1 MDLQEPLSPN
11 EDQEHIKASRLM
23 SQHPTLIKSRD
34 QQSFSESVCHAIPQS
49 LDESTSDGRKKKDGV
64 DKLQK
69 HHTVGHN
76 LMPESQVKAKPWKIF
91 ITEKGD
97 ILHDNEAMEHIQ
109 ASGKSGDTQSPDDS
123 RDIFISPDGEI
134 QRGEEATIAKA
145 FHDIEKSCSRP
156 NRSFAVTLKDPK
168 VEENQPCAQH
178 EDEVEADKHDRSPVE
193 SPCDHTEEN
202 ENTHHEL
209 LRDTSPQIEDCNDD
223 KGQNEEQ
230 SNSNGIVVNNN
241 IMQSF
246 EGSDSNIDDSSTSNK
261 KEDQHACK
269 KAEEDG
275 NDFEDGY
282 DTDGSDCHRKL
293 AQNMSTTEETDNM
306 TLDDDN
312 EQYSDT
318 EEDDHRSLQ
327 QQRSRVIIKVNE
339 HKKSKT
345 SSSKE
350 VFEVK
355 KTTALSEVS
364 AASTDCKGVNEKVQ
378 CLTSDTNMRGG
389 DVRVATAEAKLIDTK
404 VQTGTVV
411 TKVKG
416 AELKLATSD
425 VKGLHAQTG
434 ASLNV
439 TTKASTIT
447 AGSVDVNGVDV
458 DNQATTEP
466 TAQGASIKTGCASL
480 TGVQEKTKA
489 SVKVT
494 TSGAKVQA
502 GVADISVV
510 KAGGTAEASVE
521 AAGLDIKIGTAQVS
535 AVELSA
541 TASASASTGTAVNI
555 ANARVTA
562 FDGVGAHA
570 SINAHSGVD
579 LFSVNVGTS
588 GNTGVKVSTTT
599 KVGCVTLAPGLPKL
613 GFGSGFFNFGFGGG
627 VEGQSGTYV
636 GAATVGSSKGSS
648 RHGNECGGNAGD
660 NGFSSHEGGP
670 GSSTEGNTSGIS
682 SDQGSSDAPSGCFSG
697 SVGGMGNTA
706 SDSFSIGNNSS
717 LYSGTNHSH
726 QEHAMVHDNCIVPQS
741 ESNAHEDKF
750 IKSGSF
756 EGIKLDEQP
765 LHLKV
770 LQSLE
775 YEHLGDKK
783 DSAHLHNRQTMVDTG
798 AIGQQLSTTEYNM
811 QPQGAGARLQ
821 AKINE
826 KYPSVLRG
834 ESKSAAD
841 KTMQQCSSVEHVKNL
856 AIRRLNGE
864 GKTGVHSP
872 ESSST
877 LSIKNS
883 TNNTPPKKAKR
894 FSHIHTL
901 DDILMECPKG
911 IVRINSGSG
920 GNIAGFKDQDN

>member
-11 EDQEHIKASRLM
+11 EDQEHIKASILV
-23 SQHPTLIKSRD
+23 SQHPTLIESRD
-34 QQSFSESVCHAIPQS
+34 QQSFSESVCHAIPQY
-49 LDESTSDGRKKKDGV
+49 LDESTSDGGEKQDGV
-64 DKLQK
+64 DNLQK
-69 HHTVGHN
+69 HHTIGHN
-76 LMPESQVKAKPWKIF
+76 LMPESQVKTKPWKMF

-123 RDIFISPDGEI
+123 KDIFISSDGEI

-145 FHDIEKSCSRP
+145 FHDIEKSCSRS
-156 NRSFAVTLKDPK
+156 NRSFTVTLKDPK
-168 VEENQPCAQH
+168 AEETKPCAQH
-178 EDEVEADKHDRSPVE
+178 EDEIDADKHDRSPVE
-193 SPCDHTEEN
+193 SPCNHSEEN

-230 SNSNGIVVNNN
+230 SSLNGNVDN
-241 IMQSF
+241 MQSF
-246 EGSDSNIDDSSTSNK
+246 EGSDSNIDDSSSLNE
-261 KEDQHACK
+261 KEDRHACK
-269 KAEEDG
+269 KPEEDG

-282 DTDGSDCHRKL
+282 DTDGSDCHRKV
-293 AQNMSTTEETDNM
+293 AQNMSTIEETDNM

-318 EEDDHRSLQ
+318 EDDHRSLQ

-339 HKKSKT
+339 HKKSKI

-378 CLTSDTNMRGG
+378 CLTSDTNVRGG

-439 TTKASTIT
+439 TTKASIIT
-447 AGSVDVNGVDV
+447 AGSADLTGADV
-458 DNQATTEP
+458 DIQATTEP

-489 SVKVT
+489 SAKVT
-494 TSGAKVQA
+494 TSGTKVQA
-502 GVADISVV
+502 GVADVSAV
-510 KAGGTAEASVE
+510 KVGATAEASAE
-521 AAGLDIKIGTAQVS
+521 AVGLDVKVGTAQIS
-535 AVELSA
+535 AIELSA

-562 FDGVGAHA
+562 FDGLGVRT
-570 SINAHSGVD
+570 SINTQSGVD

-599 KVGCVTLAPGLPKL
+599 KVGCLTLAPGLPKL
-613 GFGSGFFNFGFGGG
+613 GIGTGFFSFGIGGG

-648 RHGNECGGNAGD
+648 RHGNECGGNADD
-660 NGFSSHEGGP
+660 NGISSQEGGP
-670 GSSTEGNTSGIS
+670 GSSTEGNISGIN
-682 SDQGSSDAPSGCFSG
+682 SDQGSFDALSGCFSG
-697 SVGGMGNTA
+697 SISGIGNAA
-706 SDSFSIGNNSS
+706 SDSFSLGDNSS

-726 QEHAMVHDNCIVPQS
+726 QEHAMVHDNYNVPQS
-741 ESNAHEDKF
+741 ESSTMEAHKDKV
-750 IKSGSF
+750 IQSGSLD
-756 EGIKLDEQP
+756 GVTLDEQP

-775 YEHLGDKK
+775 YEHLENKM
-783 DSAHLHNRQTMVDTG
+783 DSAQLHNRQTIVDTG
-798 AIGQQLSTTEYNM
+798 AVGQQLSTAEYNM
-811 QPQGAGARLQ
+811 QPQGAGAKLQ
-821 AKINE
+821 AMINE
-826 KYPSVLRG
+826 NYPSLHG
-834 ESKSAAD
+834 KSKSAAD
-841 KTMQQCSSVEHVKNL
+841 KTMQQCSSVEHVKNS

-864 GKTGVHSP
+864 GKAGEHLP

-877 LSIKNS
+877 MPIKSS

-894 FSHIHTL
+894 FSHIHGL
-901 DDILMECPKG
+901 DEILMESSKE
-911 IVRINSGSG
+911 IIRINGKVT
-920 GNIAGFKDQDN
+920 GFHD